1 MPKVPQ
7 KYAKSSKIR
16 LFSPIFPFFDPTDA
30 IFLFDFWPKNRF
42 AAQAI
47 DFFDFFFEKFRFP
60 PIFGPP
66 KNPIYFSILGVKNRF
81 GQQKKVAFFLGFFF
95 RFLAKKSIFFDFF
108 SEKTSVFFWG
118 DQKSIFFDFFS
129 KKNSIFFIFRQKI
142 DFLRFLGSK
151 MDIFF
156 VRFGYKIHFRWGE
169 IDFGW
174 GEIDFLS
181 M

>member
-60 PIFGPP
+60 PIFGQKKPDLFFHFGGS
-66 KNPIYFSILGVKNRF
+66 KIDLGSKKKNRF
-81 GQQKKVAFFLGFFF
+81 SSGFFSIF
-95 RFLAKKSIFFDFF
+95 GQKIDIFFDFF
-108 SEKTSVFFWG
+108 RR
-118 DQKSIFFDFFS
+118 
-129 KKNSIFFIFRQKI
+129 KNSIFFRQKI
-142 DFLRFLGSK
+142 DIFRFLGSK

-156 VRFGYKIHFRWGE
+156 RFRDKIHFRWRGS
-169 IDFGW
+169 IFYRCR
-174 GEIDFLS
+174 IRFY
-181 M
+181 MF

>member
-108 SEKTSVFFWG
+108 FGKNFGFLLGGSKIDIFRFFFEK
-118 DQKSIFFDFFS
+118 KFDFFYFS
-129 KKNSIFFIFRQKI
+129 PKNRFSAIFMVKNGYIFCSIW
-142 DFLRFLGSK
+142 
-151 MDIFF
+151 
-156 VRFGYKIHFRWGE
+156 V
-169 IDFGW
+169 
-174 GEIDFLS
+174 
-181 M
+181 